1 MSPHLYYAVFPA
13 IILLPTGHIPQ
24 ADSLNHWK
32 RPSRKSGT
40 TDTDNNF
47 QQLLIMCKDIVNF
60 VHYEIS
66 FEITIQAV
74 GGSAGGD

>member
-1 MSPHLYYAVFPA
+1 MPFFQA
-13 IILLPTGHIPQ
+13 ISLLPAGHIPPVRSPPHQ
-24 ADSLNHWK
+24 K
-32 RPSRKSGT
+32 RPSGKSRM
-40 TDTDNNF
+40 DDPDNNF

-66 FEITIQAV
+66 FGITIQAV